1 MSYSMDPPHLIGLG
15 ERMRRSFDDLDEVAR
30 GLQRAADS
38 AALALVRTL
47 PAHGALVE
55 LTAGRVDLAHR
66 IIARGRAVLSALQT
80 VVLAYLT
87 ADEEMVESAE
97 VAASHAAEATNPF
110 DPIVFGRRRL

>member
-55 LTAGRVDLAHR
+55 LNCDVGLVLLEDGLGED
-66 IIARGRAVLSALQT
+66 AR
-80 VVLAYLT
+80 
-87 ADEEMVESAE
+87 
-97 VAASHAAEATNPF
+97 HH
-110 DPIVFGRRRL
+110 